1 MNKPKTSRGQ
11 STMNRI
17 IHAAETEFGRK
28 GYHNTAVN
36 DIALRAKVAPGTI
49 YIYFEDKYSL
59 YCHLLKQYGHQI
71 RRSIAE
77 ATEGCGTR
85 LQAEREG
92 LLSFLK
98 QVRQRP
104 HMYQIIWESLYINP
118 KLFVD
123 YYETFARR
131 YASQLEESRGEILP
145 MDNTVLA
152 YMLMGISN
160 FIGLKYV
167 FFDKKADL
175 EKVVDEAMKFIKSGL
190 AGLAAPEAGSGP
202 PSPGAQI
209 GGAGDGKDAPGS

>member
-17 IHAAETEFGRK
+17 IRAAETEFGRK
-28 GYHNTAVN
+28 GYHNTTVN

-49 YIYFEDKYSL
+49 YIYFDDKYSL
-59 YCHLLKQYGHQI
+59 YCHLLNQYGHQI

-77 ATEGCGTR
+77 ATKGCKTR
-85 LQAEREG
+85 LEAEREG

-98 QVRQRP
+98 QVRRQP

-131 YASQLEESRGEILP
+131 YVGQLEESRDEILP

-167 FFDKKADL
+167 FFDKNADL
-175 EKVVDEAMKFIKSGL
+175 ERVVDEAMKFIRSGL
-190 AGLAAPEAGSGP
+190 SGAADPGNDGAGEGNGAPER
-202 PSPGAQI
+202 
-209 GGAGDGKDAPGS
+209 

>member
-17 IHAAETEFGRK
+17 IRAAETEFGRK

-131 YASQLEESRGEILP
+131 YAGQLEESRGEILP

-160 FIGLKYV
+160 FIGLKYF

-202 PSPGAQI
+202 PSPGEQN